1 VVAGRESGAFTT
13 NSLGAAPVSRL
24 DDLAIPIDTELMKTV
39 TQALPVHPLGPDLS
53 NQSVIHRS
61 PDFEPGPGISAALA
75 GISEGRNSR
84 P

>member
-39 TQALPVHPLGPDLS
+39 TQAY
-53 NQSVIHRS
+53 RS
-61 PDFEPGPGISAALA
+61 IPWDPI
-75 GISEGRNSR
+75 
-84 P
+84 